1 MGGCVDESVGKERCI
16 ASLSLQWLIEYA
28 MLLPFTPPL
37 EEPEEVGRALSSI
50 IGIIR

>member
-1 MGGCVDESVGKERCI
+1 MVTRHLV
-16 ASLSLQWLIEYA
+16 
-28 MLLPFTPPL
+28 TPPL